1 MTILY
6 KLSTQKEGNMI
17 SKVYSA
23 VIRGIEAVPVTIET
37 DIGRGLPGFVIT
49 GLADATV
56 KEAAVRVRA
65 AIMNSGFRYPNGRIS
80 INIAPAGIRKKG
92 SALDL
97 GIAVGILAAS
107 GQVLASKLEQY
118 IIAGELSLDG
128 SVCPT
133 PGILNIADEA
143 SRCGK
148 SVVVP
153 AQNIKEALI
162 IDNVEIYP
170 VCGLSDIVGHLN
182 LEEEIVPVTDACELV
197 CSRACGMP
205 EPKLDF
211 SDVKGQEPAKRALM
225 IAAAGGHGVLMTGSP
240 STGKTM
246 LAERVPGIMPPMS
259 YQEIIKTTE
268 VYSAAGLLTEEMPYI
283 IERPFRRPHH
293 SVTEAGLIGG
303 GNYPRPGEI
312 TLANSGILFL
322 DELAEMDPKVVDALR
337 EPLERKSVSLIR
349 GGETYTFPADFL
361 FIAATNPCRCGY
373 YGDPDHVCTCSPG
386 DIARYRQKISGPIM
400 DRIDIH
406 LELRGV
412 AYSDLEKNDGMSTKE
427 MQELVLCARN
437 RQIERFKGSG
447 IELNSQMTDKMTG
460 ELSHLD
466 DEGRDLLKEAYVS
479 LKLSPRTMVRTI
491 KVARTIADINGEE
504 NVGAAEIGEAL
515 QYSRYNVPI
524 GDRCQE
530 AY

>member
-1 MTILY
+1 
-6 KLSTQKEGNMI
+6 MI

-23 VIRGIEAVPVTIET
+23 VIRGIDAVPVTIET
-37 DIGRGLPGFVIT
+37 DIARGLPGFVIT

-56 KEAAVRVRA
+56 KEAAVRVKA
-65 AIMNSGFRYPNGRIS
+65 AIMNSGFVFPKGRITV
-80 INIAPAGIRKKG
+80 NIAPAGIRKRG
-92 SALDL
+92 SVLDL

-107 GQVLASKLEQY
+107 GQVLQSRLGQY
-118 IIAGELSLDG
+118 VIAGELSLDG

-143 SRCGK
+143 ASCGK
-148 SVVVP
+148 AVVVP
-153 AQNIKEALI
+153 ASNVKEALI
-162 IDNVEIYP
+162 IRNVDIYP
-170 VCGLSDIVGHLN
+170 VSFLGELISHLN
-182 LEEEIVPVTDACELV
+182 LEDEI
-197 CSRACGMP
+197 MP
-205 EPKLDF
+205 ASSDDGFDEVESYIETATALDF
-211 SDVKGQEPAKRALM
+211 SDVKGQEQAKRALM

-246 LAERVPGIMPPMS
+246 LAERVPGIMPPMT
-259 YQEIIKTTE
+259 YPEIIKTTK
-268 VYSAAGLLTEEMPYI
+268 VYSAAGLLSEDVPYI

-312 TLANSGILFL
+312 TLASSGILFL

-361 FIAATNPCRCGY
+361 FIAASNPCRCGY

-412 AYSDLEKNDGMSTKE
+412 AYSDLEKKDGMSTKE

-437 RQIERFKGSG
+437 KQIERFRGCG
-447 IELNSQMTDKMTG
+447 IMMNSEMTDKMTR
-460 ELSHLD
+460 EFSQLD
-466 DEGRDLLKEAYVS
+466 DEGRDLLKKAYNS

-491 KVARTIADINGEE
+491 KVARTISDLYGKNS
-504 NVGAAEIGEAL
+504 VGAAEISEAL
-515 QYSRYNVPI
+515 QYSRYSADKN
-524 GDRCQE
+524 RR
-530 AY
+530 